1 MFSISQTS
9 RGMFCLE
16 WSSTEDG
23 PKIVNLNHLKS
34 IKSFNN
40 VEVIS
45 NIVNNFPFTIK
56 NQSNSFSVTLDSE
69 SVLISSL
76 NIDSKNINKSINWY
90 ENEILGLDFLSNYY
104 NYYYPLICNKE
115 CLLISIPKLHK
126 DNIINSASNNNL
138 NLIYLSIDIFSTST
152 LVKQLYIK
160 NSQKDYIIW
169 KICNN
174 NSHTLVVYN
183 NDSIILY
190 IKLKKKENEFFID
203 FHVGSEDYSNK
214 IVSLLNT
221 ILIHKSNNVNMENIF
236 IYQTKENKDTLKDI
250 IDLKIDSIEII
261 DINLLIPQKS
271 KDFYKFMPYLENGIS
286 FKGLDL

>member
-1 MFSISQTS
+1 
-9 RGMFCLE
+9 MFCLE
-16 WSSTEDG
+16 WSSTENG
-23 PKIVNLNHLKS
+23 PKIVNLSHLKS

-40 VEVIS
+40 EEIIS
-45 NIVNNFPFTIK
+45 NIVSNFHFTIK

-90 ENEILGLDFLSNYY
+90 ENEVFGLDFLSNYY

-138 NLIYLSIDIFSTST
+138 HLIYLSIDIFSTST

-221 ILIHKSNNVNMENIF
+221 ILIHKSNNVDMENIF
-236 IYQTKENKDTLKDI
+236 IYQTKENKDTLKYI
-250 IDLKIDSIEII
+250 IDLKIDSIKII

>member
-1 MFSISQTS
+1 M
-9 RGMFCLE
+9 E

-34 IKSFNN
+34 IKNFKST
-40 VEVIS
+40 EVIT
-45 NIVNNFPFTIK
+45 NIVNSFHFTIK
-56 NQSNSFSVTLDSE
+56 NQSNSLSVTLDSD

-76 NIDSKNINKSINWY
+76 NVDSKNINKSINWY

-104 NYYYPLICNKE
+104 NYYYPLISDNE
-115 CLLISIPKLHK
+115 CLLISIPKVCK
-126 DNIINSASNNNL
+126 DNIINSALDNNL
-138 NLIYLSIDIFSTST
+138 NLIYLSVDIFSTST

-160 NSQKDYIIW
+160 KSKEDYIIW

-174 NSHTLVVYN
+174 NCHTLVVYN
-183 NDSIILY
+183 NDNIILY
-190 IKLKKKENEFFID
+190 IKLKKKENQFVVD
-203 FHVGSEDYSNK
+203 FHVGSEQYSRK

-221 ILIHKSNNVNMENIF
+221 TLIQKSNNVNMKNIF
-236 IYQTKENKDTLKDI
+236 IYQTKENKDTLKQV

-261 DINLLIPQKS
+261 NINLLIPQKC
-271 KDFYKFMPYLENGIS
+271 KDFQFMPYLENGIS

>member
-1 MFSISQTS
+1 M
-9 RGMFCLE
+9 E

-34 IKSFNN
+34 IKNFKST
-40 VEVIS
+40 EVIT
-45 NIVNNFPFTIK
+45 NIVNSFHFTIK
-56 NQSNSFSVTLDSE
+56 NQSNSLSVTLDSD

-76 NIDSKNINKSINWY
+76 NVDSKNINKSINWY

-104 NYYYPLICNKE
+104 NYYYPLISDNE
-115 CLLISIPKLHK
+115 CLLISIPKVCK
-126 DNIINSASNNNL
+126 DNIINSALDNNL
-138 NLIYLSIDIFSTST
+138 NLIYLSVDIFSTST

-160 NSQKDYIIW
+160 KSKEDYIIW

-174 NSHTLVVYN
+174 NCHTLVVYN
-183 NDSIILY
+183 NDNIILY
-190 IKLKKKENEFFID
+190 IKLKKKENQFVVD
-203 FHVGSEDYSNK
+203 FHVGSEQYSRK

-221 ILIHKSNNVNMENIF
+221 TLIQKSNNVNMKNIF
-236 IYQTKENKDTLKDI
+236 IYQTKENKDTLKQV

-261 DINLLIPQKS
+261 NIHLLIPQKC
-271 KDFYKFMPYLENGIS
+271 KDFQFMPYLENGIS

>member
-1 MFSISQTS
+1 
-9 RGMFCLE
+9 MFCLE
-16 WSSTEDG
+16 WSSTENG
-23 PKIVNLNHLKS
+23 PKIVNLSHLKS

-40 VEVIS
+40 EEIIS
-45 NIVNNFPFTIK
+45 NIVSNFHFTIK

-90 ENEILGLDFLSNYY
+90 ENEIFGLDFLSNYY

-169 KICNN
+169 KI
-174 NSHTLVVYN
+174 
-183 NDSIILY
+183 
-190 IKLKKKENEFFID
+190 
-203 FHVGSEDYSNK
+203 
-214 IVSLLNT
+214 
-221 ILIHKSNNVNMENIF
+221 
-236 IYQTKENKDTLKDI
+236 
-250 IDLKIDSIEII
+250 
-261 DINLLIPQKS
+261 
-271 KDFYKFMPYLENGIS
+271 
-286 FKGLDL
+286 

>member
-1 MFSISQTS
+1 
-9 RGMFCLE
+9 MFCLE

-23 PKIVNLNHLKS
+23 PKIVNLSHLKS

-40 VEVIS
+40 VEIIS
-45 NIVNNFPFTIK
+45 NIVSNFHFTIK

-104 NYYYPLICNKE
+104 NYYYPLICNNE
-115 CLLISIPKLHK
+115 CLLISIPKLYK

-174 NSHTLVVYN
+174 NSHTLVIYN
-183 NDSIILY
+183 NDDIILY
-190 IKLKKKENEFFID
+190 IKLKKKENEFIID

-250 IDLKIDSIEII
+250 IDLKIDSIKII

>member
-1 MFSISQTS
+1 M
-9 RGMFCLE
+9 E

-34 IKSFNN
+34 IKNFKST
-40 VEVIS
+40 EVIT
-45 NIVNNFPFTIK
+45 NIVNSFHFTIK
-56 NQSNSFSVTLDSE
+56 NQSNSLSVTLDSD

-76 NIDSKNINKSINWY
+76 NVDSKNINKSINWY

-104 NYYYPLICNKE
+104 NYYYPLICDNE
-115 CLLISIPKLHK
+115 CLLISIPKVCK
-126 DNIINSASNNNL
+126 DNIINSALDNNL
-138 NLIYLSIDIFSTST
+138 NLIYLSVDIFSTST

-160 NSQKDYIIW
+160 KSKEDYIIW

-174 NSHTLVVYN
+174 NCHTLVVYN
-183 NDSIILY
+183 NDNIILY
-190 IKLKKKENEFFID
+190 IKLKKKENQFVVD
-203 FHVGSEDYSNK
+203 FHVGSEQYSRK

-221 ILIHKSNNVNMENIF
+221 TLIQKSNNVNMKNIF
-236 IYQTKENKDTLKDI
+236 IYQTKENKDTLKQV

-261 DINLLIPQKS
+261 NIHLLIPQKC
-271 KDFYKFMPYLENGIS
+271 KDFQFMPYLENGIS